1 IRMSLGQPLS
11 KWRCQHGRMNRN
23 ESLRKTARVKRSNE
37 RIGPEA
43 TQRADLE
50 GFAAASGKMFSDL
63 GGAPPCMAR
72 FRSHCAKP
80 LRTRIPTAGPV
91 VISFEQ
97 ALRIKSAEFWL
108 RLGEPLE
115 ALADLQ
121 DLPETVLRKALVHQL
136 HAAASRAVR
145 EYEGKH

>member
-1 IRMSLGQPLS
+1 MPVLIMPSKKLGIYGSGPTLPLSRTSPAPGDTMRPQLCLRDSTACDNFPIRMSLGQPLS

-37 RIGPEA
+37 QIGPEA

-97 ALRIKSAEFWL
+97 ALR
-108 RLGEPLE
+108 
-115 ALADLQ
+115 
-121 DLPETVLRKALVHQL
+121 
-136 HAAASRAVR
+136 
-145 EYEGKH
+145 